1 MDLSIL
7 DSQLPLHR
15 LPRLIPTFLA
25 WQMWHKVRVQR
36 AISTRQTIITMEIT
50 TIGSV
55 ICPAATAAPRL
66 LNSDCYPSVLGFQ
79 RGQRL
84 SFNPL
89 SPVLRSCRRSDDE
102 KQPGFHLH

>member
-36 AISTRQTIITMEIT
+36 AISTRQTIITMDIT
-50 TIGSV
+50 TITSV
-55 ICPAATAAPRL
+55 IFPAVEAATKAAA
-66 LNSDCYPSVLGFQ
+66 
-79 RGQRL
+79 
-84 SFNPL
+84 
-89 SPVLRSCRRSDDE
+89 
-102 KQPGFHLH
+102 

>member
-84 SFNPL
+84 TL
-89 SPVLRSCRRSDDE
+89 LARIRVLRSCRRSDDE